1 MNAVIE
7 QETNLTVKRRR
18 FTTDEFQEMVKVGI
32 LPEEHGWE
40 VIDGYL
46 VDKMSIGTK
55 HASVVK
61 RLNRILNRRFGE
73 NLLVSVQDP
82 IHLNKYNEPEPDIAL
97 LVRRDDEYQ
106 TQHPLPNDI
115 LAVIEV
121 SDSTL
126 KYDREIKKNLYAEAG
141 IVEFWLIDISG
152 NTIEVYSQPR
162 NGTYRNVQ
170 IFGKDETVNSITIE
184 KLALEVNE
192 IIGS

>member
-18 FTTDEFQEMVKVGI
+18 FTTDEFQEMVKVRI

-46 VDKMSIGTK
+46 IDKMSIGTK

-61 RLNRILNRRFGE
+61 RLNRILNRRFGD

-97 LVRRDDEYQ
+97 LVWRDDEYQ
-106 TQHPLPNDI
+106 TQHPIPNDI

-126 KYDREIKKNLYAEAG
+126 KYDREVKKNLYAEAG
-141 IVEFWLIDISG
+141 IVEFWLIDITGS
-152 NTIEVYSQPR
+152 TVEVYSQPR
-162 NGTYRNVQ
+162 NGMYRNVQ
-170 IFGKDETVNSITIE
+170 IFGKGETVNSITIE

-192 IIGS
+192 ILGL

>member
-7 QETNLTVKRRR
+7 QETNIAVKRRR

-46 VDKMSIGTK
+46 VDKTSIGTK

-97 LVRRDDEYQ
+97 LVWRDDEYQ
-106 TQHPLPNDI
+106 AQHPMPDDI

-162 NGTYRNVQ
+162 NGMYRNVQ
-170 IFGKDETVNSITIE
+170 IFGKDETVNSVTIE

-192 IIGS
+192 ILGL